1 MNRRV
6 EELRQLVAQTERE
19 EKNQQEKY
27 MRVLKEGEKALEEKT
42 FQLARTRNE
51 IQTQMTEFHELNSKI
66 NKLRT
71 ELKEIELNIRRGKDE
86 AKKLAERRQEEKRI
100 QETKIKVSF
109 DFSPYTS
116 LFNWTFSELSNTLL
130 TILELRVIFRILKS
144 REYGGF
150 VEICSLLC

>member
-27 MRVLKEGEKALEEKT
+27 MRALKEGEKALEEKT

-71 ELKEIELNIRRGKDE
+71 ELKEVELNIGRGKDE
-86 AKKLAERRQEEKRI
+86 VQKLAERRQEERRI

-109 DFSPYTS
+109 DASANVS
-116 LFNWTFSELSNTLL
+116 
-130 TILELRVIFRILKS
+130 I
-144 REYGGF
+144 
-150 VEICSLLC
+150 